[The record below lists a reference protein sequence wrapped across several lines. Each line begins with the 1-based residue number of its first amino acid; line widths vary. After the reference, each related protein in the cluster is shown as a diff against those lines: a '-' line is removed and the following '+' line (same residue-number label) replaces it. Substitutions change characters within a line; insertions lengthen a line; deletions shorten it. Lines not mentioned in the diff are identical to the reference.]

1 MNFNANDQD
10 LRATAI
16 KNYIAPR
23 DCMENICPLDEIGI
37 IHGELNNYNLLITL
51 WTFYAGWYSPLCIYY
66 EELPGKTCLFILGL

>member
-1 MNFNANDQD
+1 
-10 LRATAI
+10 
-16 KNYIAPR
+16 
-23 DCMENICPLDEIGI
+23 MENICPLDEIGI